1 MVCTRPDISQAV
13 GVVSRYMHDPGKGHW
28 QAVKWILRYLR
39 KTVDVGLIFEQDEAL
54 GQFVVGYVDSDF
66 AGDLDK
72 RRSTTGYLFTLA
84 KAPVS
89 WKSTLQ
95 STVAVSTT
103 EAEYMAVTEAVKEAI
118 WLNGL
123 LKDLGVVQ
131 SHISLYCDSQSA
143 IHLAKNQVYHSRTTH
158 IDVRYHFVREVFEKE
173 KILLQKI
180 PTADNPA
187 DMMTKVT
194 TINLLGFFKDLGG
207 NIGVLSGLV
216 AEVTPTYCD
225 RKIPKPKVWQM
236 CIYIIIGAN
245 SQNFANTGALV
256 VSVKNFPES
265 RGSLIGLNDSKSLIL
280 LIGWFPA
287 AISIVFVYTIRPLRP
302 VKHPMEGEFFLMAI
316 TLTEKVI
323 TFSKSA
329 YAGVTTVA
337 CVLLFAL
344 LFIAIRE
351 ELLVWKLKKQPIIP
365 PTKTTINTPNGEVD
379 KSKQEAM
386 FDDKSCFLTLCDK
399 PKRGEDYTILQAL
412 TSIDMCILFFA
423 TFCGLGSSLTAVDN
437 LGQIGESLG
446 YPNKT
451 VTSFVSLVSIWNF
464 LGKVFSGFVS
474 EILIVKYK
482 LPHPLMMAIVLLI
495 SCVGYLLV
503 AFPAPGTL
511 YVASII
517 IGFSFGAQLPLI
529 FAIISEL
536 FGLKFFS
543 TLFNCGQMASPLG
556 SYILNVKL
564 TGPLY
569 DREAMKDLTAKGLTR
584 SQVKQLTCIGPR
596 CYRLPFIILTSVT
609 FIGALSSLVL
619 VARTRKFYKSD
630 IYKKFKENTD
640 NI

>member
-1 MVCTRPDISQAV
+1 MVS
-13 GVVSRYMHDPGKGHW
+13 
-28 QAVKWILRYLR
+28 
-39 KTVDVGLIFEQDEAL
+39 
-54 GQFVVGYVDSDF
+54 
-66 AGDLDK
+66 
-72 RRSTTGYLFTLA
+72 
-84 KAPVS
+84 
-89 WKSTLQ
+89 
-95 STVAVSTT
+95 
-103 EAEYMAVTEAVKEAI
+103 
-118 WLNGL
+118 
-123 LKDLGVVQ
+123 
-131 SHISLYCDSQSA
+131 
-143 IHLAKNQVYHSRTTH
+143 
-158 IDVRYHFVREVFEKE
+158 
-173 KILLQKI
+173 
-180 PTADNPA
+180 
-187 DMMTKVT
+187 
-194 TINLLGFFKDLGG
+194 
-207 NIGVLSGLV
+207 
-216 AEVTPTYCD
+216 CD

-265 RGSLIGLNDSKSLIL
+265 RGSLIG
-280 LIGWFPA
+280 WFPA

-302 VKHPMEGEFFLMAI
+302 VKHPNGGRVFHHFLLISIVLAVFLMAI

-412 TSIDMCILFFA
+412 TSIDMCILFFCNILW
-423 TFCGLGSSLTAVDN
+423 TRLKLNCGRQPG
-437 LGQIGESLG
+437 
-446 YPNKT
+446 PNC
-451 VTSFVSLVSIWNF
+451 IWNF
-464 LGKVFSGFVS
+464 LGRVFSGFVS

-482 LPHPLMMAIVLLI
+482 LPRPLMMAIVLLI

-564 TGPLY
+564 TGLY
-569 DREAMKDLTAKGLTR
+569 TIER
-584 SQVKQLTCIGPR
+584 Q
-596 CYRLPFIILTSVT
+596 
-609 FIGALSSLVL
+609 
-619 VARTRKFYKSD
+619 
-630 IYKKFKENTD
+630 
-640 NI
+640 